1 MNSLAPKFGSGT
13 RIPTPL
19 PPRCRPRQ
27 PAARGNGRLYRYTAN
42 AAQAGRRSGVSVV
55 AASATSISAFSPAKY
70 VVGRMRREKGEGRR
84 EKRRTYSLT
93 RGLSPTHLPTG
104 STSSCGSSGAGRTA
118 STTWRPSSTSSTLA
132 TTWISNCS
140 RLLPPKTSSR
150 ATGTTIHSRRFTRD
164 DSLAM
169 IPCW

>member
-70 VVGRMRREKGEGRR
+70 VVGRMRREKGEGRSGGHTR
-84 EKRRTYSLT
+84 SLVVSHPPIVQQDQ
-93 RGLSPTHLPTG
+93 RLP
-104 STSSCGSSGAGRTA
+104 AGRPAPGGRLPRPGVPLPRHRPRRRHGYRTA
-118 STTWRPSSTSSTLA
+118 PGFCHQR
-132 TTWISNCS
+132 
-140 RLLPPKTSSR
+140 R
-150 ATGTTIHSRRFTRD
+150 AHVQLVRRFTRD

-169 IPCW
+169 IHSR

>member
-70 VVGRMRREKGEGRR
+70 VVVVGRMRREKGEGRSGGHTR
-84 EKRRTYSLT
+84 SLVVSHPPIVQQDQ
-93 RGLSPTHLPTG
+93 RLP
-104 STSSCGSSGAGRTA
+104 AGRPAPGGRLPRPGVPLPRHRPRRRHGYRTA
-118 STTWRPSSTSSTLA
+118 PGFCHQR
-132 TTWISNCS
+132 
-140 RLLPPKTSSR
+140 R
-150 ATGTTIHSRRFTRD
+150 AHVQLVRRFTRD